1 MKSNR
6 NVSRREF
13 LGTAAAT
20 AAVTYFGHPSTA
32 FGEAKVDGRVDS
44 TSPAWKE
51 QGVLNLVN
59 SPYAKLQSVPVRA
72 VTIEEG
78 FWSKRRKTNV
88 ERSIP
93 TMREQLEQHGRM
105 DNYRRLVGKSKEPQ
119 KGPYYSDS
127 DIYKWMEA
135 AGFALQSGDIP
146 ELRNV
151 TSSMIKEV
159 VAVQEPSG
167 YLNTYYVEDKVSQR
181 MLTHS
186 QEVGHELYNLG
197 HMIQGAIAY
206 YRATGD
212 ATLMEAGAK
221 MVDGFLLP
229 NFGPGPDKKPIV
241 SGHPEIEMSLIELYR
256 TTGNKKYVEL
266 AGYILQG
273 DSRMGLESRRTIYMY
288 SGTPFTQRTKLEGHA
303 VRAMYA
309 CCGATDYYMETGDQ
323 TYWKTLNRLWED
335 LSQHQMYVTGGVGA
349 RAAGEAFGEPY
360 ELPNAQAYGESC
372 AAIGNMMWNWR
383 MLAASG
389 EAKFTDVIERALY
402 NGINS
407 GMSLEGTLYC
417 YRNPLA
423 FDPASG
429 EHIRNPWYDTTCC
442 PPNLERTFASLP
454 GYFYSTSK
462 DGVYV
467 HLYDN
472 STLDWHLQNGTGLKI
487 AQKTNYP
494 WDGDVKMTVT
504 PAQATEFT
512 LFARIPGWVKGAKIS
527 VNGKNVE
534 GAQAGQY
541 LAIKRQWAAG
551 DTVTMNFPMPTE
563 VLASNPRVTENRDR
577 VAVQRGPIV
586 YCLEQSD
593 QPNVPVLA
601 DVALAASASPAKAFR
616 PEHKADLLDGVTV
629 LHHTGAARENSPTG
643 EGLYMPANLDAPK
656 MRSQKLTMIPYYAWA
671 NREPT
676 QMQVWT
682 IYSKG

>member
-1 MKSNR
+1 MNEKR
-6 NVSRREF
+6 TVTRREF
-13 LGTAAAT
+13 IAASAAT
-20 AAVTYFGHPSTA
+20 AAAAGLAGPGVSSVFGGARTSGPG
-32 FGEAKVDGRVDS
+32 FGVGLDAKSV
-44 TSPAWKE
+44 PWKE
-51 QGVLNLVN
+51 QGVLNLTN

-72 VTIEEG
+72 VTIEQG
-78 FWSKRRKTNV
+78 FWSKRRKINV

-105 DNYRRLVGKSKEPQ
+105 DNYRRLVGKSKETQ
-119 KGPYYSDS
+119 KGPFYSDS
-127 DIYKWMEA
+127 DIYKWMESV
-135 AGFALQSGDIP
+135 GFALQSGDVP
-146 ELRNV
+146 DLRNV

-167 YLNTYYVEDKVSQR
+167 YLNTYYVEDRVSQR

-197 HMIQGAIAY
+197 HLIQGAIAY
-206 YRATGD
+206 YRGTGD
-212 ATLMEAGAK
+212 ATLMDAGAK

-229 NFGPGPDKKPIV
+229 SFGPGPDKKPIV
-241 SGHPEIEMSLIELYR
+241 SGHPEIEMALIELYR
-256 TTGNKKYVEL
+256 TTGNTKYVEL

-273 DSRMGLESRRTIYMY
+273 DSRMGLEPRRTIYMY

-309 CCGATDYYMETGDQ
+309 CCGATDSYMETGDQ
-323 TYWKTLNRLWED
+323 AYWKMLNHLWQD

-349 RAAGEAFGEPY
+349 RAAGEAFGEAY

-389 EAKFTDVIERALY
+389 EARFADVIERALY

-472 STLDWHLQNGTGLKI
+472 STLDWRLANGTGLKI

-494 WDGDVKMTVT
+494 WDGDVKMTLT
-504 PAQATEFT
+504 PAQASEFT
-512 LFARIPGWVKGAKIS
+512 LFARIPGWVKGEKVAL
-527 VNGKNVE
+527 NGKSVE

-541 LAIKRQWAAG
+541 LAIKREWKAG

-563 VLASNPRVTENRDR
+563 MLASNPRVTENRDR

-593 QPNVPVLA
+593 QPGH
-601 DVALAASASPAKAFR
+601 R
-616 PEHKADLLDGVTV
+616 
-629 LHHTGAARENSPTG
+629 R
-643 EGLYMPANLDAPK
+643 
-656 MRSQKLTMIPYYAWA
+656 
-671 NREPT
+671 
-676 QMQVWT
+676 
-682 IYSKG
+682 